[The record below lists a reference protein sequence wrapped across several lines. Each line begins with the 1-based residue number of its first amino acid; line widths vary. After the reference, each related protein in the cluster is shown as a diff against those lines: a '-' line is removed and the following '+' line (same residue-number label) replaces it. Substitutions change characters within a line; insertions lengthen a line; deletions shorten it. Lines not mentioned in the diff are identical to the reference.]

1 MPQVPCAPADAVLSH
16 RAASLPLG
24 HHSPTNTLRLCR
36 QDRGVPRLPQSPCN
50 PSTPLGEDPE
60 IAGPR
65 ADASKAVFPDIAPVP
80 SVVAAY
86 PPVLSPA
93 TAVAS
98 DLPYPGS
105 YGHLLPYPYT
115 GPATPSDAY
124 QPCQQPTAPSQPS
137 QQEREAD
144 SEKPPLSPEP
154 SERVPQAPTK
164 KLRKPRTIY
173 SSLQL
178 QHLNQ
183 RFQHT
188 QYLALP
194 ERAQLAAQLGL
205 TQTQD
210 NVIAWDQKQQETLN
224 VFPLCALGLAQ
235 PTCGARTE
243 VKYISSLQMEH
254 HQVPLTNFSW
264 RSVHHP
270 ITDTPT
276 YPPVREGN
284 AENVE
289 SVDLWVIYVLFLKK
303 PSFPHLPS

>member
-205 TQTQD
+205 TQTQL
-210 NVIAWDQKQQETLN
+210 VEGSGESHWLEFRLLPG
-224 VFPLCALGLAQ
+224 PLVL
-235 PTCGARTE
+235 P
-243 VKYISSLQMEH
+243 
-254 HQVPLTNFSW
+254 PL
-264 RSVHHP
+264 P
-270 ITDTPT
+270 
-276 YPPVREGN
+276 
-284 AENVE
+284 
-289 SVDLWVIYVLFLKK
+289 
-303 PSFPHLPS
+303 